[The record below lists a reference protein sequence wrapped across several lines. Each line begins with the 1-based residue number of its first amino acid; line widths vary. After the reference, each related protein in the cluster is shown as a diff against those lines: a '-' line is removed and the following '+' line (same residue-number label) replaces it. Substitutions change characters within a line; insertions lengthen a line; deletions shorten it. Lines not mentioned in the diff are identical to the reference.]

1 MMRTL
6 VAKCSR
12 LALGPTTGPRAYT
25 YTARGPTSHDESST
39 ISGPT
44 TGWLPLLIVS
54 NIPSSPLASSHP
66 TPPQPPSKLCLK
78 KLAQELKLPPVPG
91 IALAPA
97 SEDNITVWHGNM
109 TFLSGAYAGVNLHVL
124 IECKDNYPLS
134 APDLYFRSE
143 NPLFAVP

>member
-1 MMRTL
+1 M
-6 VAKCSR
+6 
-12 LALGPTTGPRAYT
+12 
-25 YTARGPTSHDESST
+25 
-39 ISGPT
+39 
-44 TGWLPLLIVS
+44 
-54 NIPSSPLASSHP
+54 
-66 TPPQPPSKLCLK
+66 
-78 KLAQELKLPPVPG
+78 PG

-143 NPLFAVP
+143 IPYTGGAASFKEGKGTFICLDILGNFAEIHTDQLAQSAQSRRERAKSCAARVQGAKARAVCKLVRKRRQRVVVADPELLQPR